1 MTPRGQADNPRQ
13 PAPGFPEDRGAG
25 FLTAPTAQV
34 GVLAPPAGSPVD
46 DLPGDGPLLAGP
58 SAAPFVGRP
67 APVRPGHGLDGP
79 EITSSWPAQPSAGEL
94 DSFDEFWQT
103 EGGDD
108 PDYSRLFGDEAE
120 PDGAGA
126 KTGSKRHAGRRR
138 GRSSDHRLWLALGGV
153 VAITA
158 AAITGIIKFEFPSHG
173 GPTHAMATPA
183 RIGSYLRTVDLE
195 RQTKLAE
202 LRNQVI
208 KMSSGQASGVVSAMY
223 ESGKAAAGGS
233 EQIVMFIGGHL
244 ANAAPAASVAS
255 FTQSYPGAKVVSAG
269 TLGGQA
275 ACVQEG
281 TGTDSVSMCAFF
293 DNDSFGEV
301 VSPTMN
307 ATALANV
314 MRTMRPSVET
324 VARK

>member
-1 MTPRGQADNPRQ
+1 
-13 PAPGFPEDRGAG
+13 
-25 FLTAPTAQV
+25 
-34 GVLAPPAGSPVD
+34 
-46 DLPGDGPLLAGP
+46 
-58 SAAPFVGRP
+58 
-67 APVRPGHGLDGP
+67 
-79 EITSSWPAQPSAGEL
+79 
-94 DSFDEFWQT
+94 
-103 EGGDD
+103 
-108 PDYSRLFGDEAE
+108 
-120 PDGAGA
+120 
-126 KTGSKRHAGRRR
+126 
-138 GRSSDHRLWLALGGV
+138 
-153 VAITA
+153 
-158 AAITGIIKFEFPSHG
+158 
-173 GPTHAMATPA
+173 MATPA

-324 VARK
+324 VAKK